1 VWAYWEVRVVNGSTQ
16 QEQRRARWTRKRWA
30 TMGVAAS
37 VAALAPTAVSTMPA
51 QGTVVDVAA
60 GHNVTV
66 FHNIDFV
73 AVFGHGAGDDVTVQ
87 VRRNGVEIGTA
98 TGAAAGDAP
107 EIGLEVN
114 HGPEGAPV
122 AGDCW
127 EGHTPDIRPGD
138 RITVTNAT
146 AGTTDSVIVD
156 NIGFTGRPRELRNG
170 DIVVPF
176 NAYRANGRA
185 IRPGFI
191 DSAEFRAAT
200 NNQIR
205 FEGRRSVRVE
215 RRPGAKPGQLWQ
227 RYPSPF
233 RPSRN
238 RDNFNQAELR
248 RVLLRDGHATG
259 FGHVAP
265 LPDESML
272 YDGLGDTPGPA
283 IGCTN
288 TPSARWQVS
297 NVAPNAIGPGNR
309 SRGFKASGRT
319 FQSTQVLVKLV
330 DRDRGEP
337 VRTVQKRA
345 TVNNNSWTVQFR
357 PRQLRALDGRFRVSS
372 LHNFNGGQIG
382 GPSMFATR
390 R

>member
-1 VWAYWEVRVVNGSTQ
+1 MSATAQ
-16 QEQRRARWTRKRWA
+16 QVERKRGKTRGRLMKTA
-30 TMGVAAS
+30 VAAGAVS
-37 VAALAPTAVSTMPA
+37 LAATAVSTVPA
-51 QGTVVDVAA
+51 EGTVVDVAA

-73 AVFGHGAGDDVTVQ
+73 AAFGHAVGDDMTVE
-87 VRRNGVEIGTA
+87 VRRNGVVIGTA
-98 TGAAAGDAP
+98 AGPAAGVAP
-107 EIGLEVN
+107 EAGLEVN

-122 AGDCW
+122 DGDCW
-127 EGHTPDIRPGD
+127 VGHTPDIRPGD
-138 RITVTNAT
+138 RVTVTNAT
-146 AGTTDSVIVD
+146 AGTTDTVIVD
-156 NIGFTGRPRELRNG
+156 GIAFTGRPRELRNG

-200 NNQIR
+200 NNSVR
-205 FEGRRSVRVE
+205 FEGNRVKVE
-215 RRPGAKPGQLWQ
+215 RRPGARPGQLWQ

-238 RDNFNQAELR
+238 DDQAPFNQAELR
-248 RVLLRDGHATG
+248 RALLRDGHATG

-272 YDGLGDTPGPA
+272 YDGLGDSPGPA
-283 IGCTN
+283 IGCTGA
-288 TPSARWQVS
+288 SARWQVS
-297 NVAPNAIGPGNR
+297 NVAPDAIGPGNR
-309 SRGFKASGRT
+309 TRGFKASGRT
-319 FQSTQVLVKLV
+319 FQSTRVLVRLV
-330 DRDRGEP
+330 DRDSGEP
-337 VRTVQKRA
+337 VRLVEKRA
-345 TVNNNSWTVQFR
+345 TITNNSWTVQFR

-372 LHNFNGGQIG
+372 LHTFNGGQIG